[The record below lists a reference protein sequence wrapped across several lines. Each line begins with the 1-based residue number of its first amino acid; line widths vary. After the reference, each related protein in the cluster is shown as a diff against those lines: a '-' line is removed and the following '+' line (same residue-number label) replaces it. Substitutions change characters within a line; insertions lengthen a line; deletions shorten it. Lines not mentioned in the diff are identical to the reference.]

1 MKELRFKEFPGI
13 DIYNNQKD
21 YDYVINN
28 MSHLYA
34 SSRQRRHDEWS
45 SSLDVM
51 NYVNHKKDID
61 NLISHIKEHK
71 DTELLELA
79 IKSPLLAIDRI
90 KMNKEENNNKTD
102 IANTTFNHKLSI

>member
-1 MKELRFKEFPGI
+1 M
-13 DIYNNQKD
+13 NNQKD

-45 SSLDVM
+45 NNLDVM

-61 NLISHIKEHK
+61 NLISHIKEHQ
-71 DTELLELA
+71 DSELLQLA
-79 IKSPLLAIDRI
+79 MKSPHLAIDR
-90 KMNKEENNNKTD
+90 MNQENKNENINKSD
-102 IANTTFNHKLSI
+102 ISNTYIPHKLSI